1 MPKQPELRGKD
12 SFVFFH
18 LFPCKYNFSVDKK
31 EQIIYIAPMYI
42 EKVPNRNS
50 PPAILLREGWREGSK
65 TRKRTIANL
74 SSWPAYKVEML
85 RRLLRDE
92 TLVAVGEGFEIVRSL
107 PHGHVA
113 AALGTLRKVGLDKLI
128 ASKPN
133 AQRQLVL
140 AMIVARLIEP
150 SSKLATARG
159 FSEQTASS
167 SLGQVLGIERAD
179 EDDLYDAMD
188 WLLKRQGAIEKK
200 LARRHMDEAT
210 LVLYDVSSTYFEG
223 RSCPLA
229 QLGHNRD
236 GKKGKLQIVFG
247 LLCNQQGCPVAVE
260 VFEGSKGDPKT
271 LASQVEKVRERFGL
285 NRVVFVGDR
294 GMLTEARITEELR
307 PVEGLDWIT
316 ALRAPTIRSLAQ
328 QGVIQPSLFD
338 EEGLAEISSP
348 DYPGER
354 LIACR
359 NPFLADERRRKR
371 EELLQATEQELEK
384 VAKATQREKRR
395 LKGADKIGLRVGS
408 VLDRYKVGK
417 HFRLHIS
424 EEAFRYERHEEK
436 IAEEAALDGIYV
448 IRTSVPQHVLDA
460 QEAVRAY
467 KGLSVLERAF
477 RSMKSVNV
485 KIRPIHHRHANRVRS
500 HVFLCMLAYYVEWHM
515 RQALAPILFDDDD
528 KAAGEAL
535 RESVVAPARRSPK
548 AQRKAGTKRTEEGFP
563 VHSFQSLLRDLGT
576 ITRNKVMVA
585 GECFQQVTSPTQ
597 LQQWAFDLLQI
608 PLRA

>member
-1 MPKQPELRGKD
+1 
-12 SFVFFH
+12 
-18 LFPCKYNFSVDKK
+18 
-31 EQIIYIAPMYI
+31 MYI
-42 EKVPNRNS
+42 ERVPNRNS
-50 PPAILLREGWREGSK
+50 PPAILLREGWREGNK

-74 SSWPAYKVEML
+74 SSWPEHKVEML
-85 RRLLRDE
+85 RRILRGE
-92 TLVAVGEGFEIVRSL
+92 TLVAVGEGFQIVRSL

-113 AALGTLRKVGLDKLI
+113 AALGTLRRVQLDKLI

-140 AMIVARLIEP
+140 AMIVARIIEP

-159 FSEQTASS
+159 FGDQSASS
-167 SLGQVLGIERAD
+167 SLGQVLGIETAD
-179 EDDLYDAMD
+179 EDDLYEAMD
-188 WLLKRQGAIEKK
+188 WLLKRQVAIEKK
-200 LARRHMDEAT
+200 LARRHMGEGT

-260 VFEGSKGDPKT
+260 VFEGSSGDPKT
-271 LASQVEKVRERFGL
+271 LAIQVQKVTERFGL
-285 NRVVFVGDR
+285 KRVVFVGDR
-294 GMLTEARITEELR
+294 GMLTDARITEELR
-307 PVEGLDWIT
+307 PVKGLDWIT
-316 ALRAPTIRSLAQ
+316 ALRAPTILSLAQ

-338 EEGLAEISSP
+338 EVGLAEINSP

-371 EELLQATEQELEK
+371 EDLLQATEKELEK
-384 VAKATQREKRR
+384 VARATLREKRR

-417 HFRLHIS
+417 HFRLQIS
-424 EEAFRYERHEEK
+424 EDAFSYERNEEK
-436 IAEEAALDGIYV
+436 IAQEAALDGIYV
-448 IRTSVPQHVLDA
+448 IRTSVPEHILNA

-467 KGLSVLERAF
+467 KGLSVVERAF
-477 RSMKSVNV
+477 RSMKNV
-485 KIRPIHHRHANRVRS
+485 DLKIRPIHHRLADRVRS

-528 KAAGEAL
+528 KLGGEAL
-535 RESVVAPARRSPK
+535 RESVVAPARRS
-548 AQRKAGTKRTEEGFP
+548 RKAERKAATKRTEEGFP
-563 VHSFQSLLRDLGT
+563 VHSFQSLLKDLGT

-585 GECFQQVTSPTQ
+585 EECFEQVTSPTQ
-597 LQQWAFDLLQI
+597 FQQRALDLLQI
-608 PLRA
+608 PIRG

>member
-1 MPKQPELRGKD
+1 
-12 SFVFFH
+12 
-18 LFPCKYNFSVDKK
+18 
-31 EQIIYIAPMYI
+31 
-42 EKVPNRNS
+42 
-50 PPAILLREGWREGSK
+50 LLREGWREGNK

-74 SSWPAYKVEML
+74 SSWPVYKVEML
-85 RRLLRDE
+85 RRLLKGE
-92 TLVAVGEGFEIVRSL
+92 TLVAVGEGFQIVRSL

-113 AALGTLRKVGLDKLI
+113 AALGTLRRLGLDKLI
-128 ASKPN
+128 ASKPSE
-133 AQRQLVL
+133 QRQRVL

-150 SSKLATARG
+150 TSKLATARG
-159 FSEQTASS
+159 IGEHTASS
-167 SLGQVLGIERAD
+167 SLGHVLRVETAD
-179 EDDLYDAMD
+179 EDDLYEAMD
-188 WLLKRQGAIEKK
+188 WLLRRQVAIEKK

-260 VFEGSKGDPKT
+260 VFEGNKGDPKT
-271 LASQVEKVRERFGL
+271 LASQVQKVRERFGL
-285 NRVVFVGDR
+285 KRVVFVGDR
-294 GMLTEARITEELR
+294 GMLTDARITEELR

-316 ALRAPTIRSLAQ
+316 ALRAPTIDSLAQ

-338 EEGLAEISSP
+338 EVGLAEIRSP

-384 VAKATQREKRR
+384 VVKATQREKRR
-395 LKGADKIGLRVGS
+395 LKGADKIGLRVGK
-408 VLDRYKVGK
+408 VLDHYKVGK

-424 EEAFRYERHEEK
+424 EEAFRYERNEKK
-436 IAEEAALDGIYV
+436 IAQEAALDGIYV
-448 IRTSVPQHVLDA
+448 IRTSVPDHILDV
-460 QEAVRAY
+460 QQAVRAY
-467 KGLSVLERAF
+467 KGLSVVERAF
-477 RSMKSVNV
+477 RSMKSVDL
-485 KIRPIHHRHANRVRS
+485 KIRPIHHRLADRVRS

-515 RQALAPILFDDDD
+515 RQQLAPILFDDDD
-528 KAAGEAL
+528 RLGGEAL
-535 RESVVAPARRSPK
+535 RESVVAPARRSRK
-548 AQRKAGTKRTEEGFP
+548 AERKAGTKRTEEGIP
-563 VHSFQSLLRDLGT
+563 VHSFQSLLKDLGT

-585 GECFQQVTSPTQ
+585 GECFEQVTSPTQ
-597 LQQWAFDLLQI
+597 LQQRAFDLLQI
-608 PLRA
+608 PLR